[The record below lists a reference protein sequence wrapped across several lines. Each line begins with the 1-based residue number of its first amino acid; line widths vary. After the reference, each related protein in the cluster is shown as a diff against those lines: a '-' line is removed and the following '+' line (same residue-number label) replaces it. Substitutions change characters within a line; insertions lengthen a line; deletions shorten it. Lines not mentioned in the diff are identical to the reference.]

1 MNFNLIS
8 RRISTQQQQ
17 QQQLIKMSA
26 EEIVRFK
33 PKKKKVVVVER
44 DDEDVV
50 IGDLVAKPKDD
61 TVVVVAA
68 EDCRV
73 KNLGDARLFVRSE
86 RGAKGAVSCCG
97 SANKNELRA
106 WCRKWYGKD
115 WWKSPDK
122 KAMLAEAKE
131 AIKKVVIAD
140 MVVEK

>member
-1 MNFNLIS
+1 
-8 RRISTQQQQ
+8 
-17 QQQLIKMSA
+17 MSA
-26 EEIVRFK
+26 EEVVKIRRRRPV
-33 PKKKKVVVVER
+33 PKVIER
-44 DDEDVV
+44 DDEEDVV
-50 IGDLVAKPKDD
+50 LCDLVVSKPKED

-73 KNLGDARLFVRSE
+73 KKLGDARLFVRSE

-106 WCRKWYGKD
+106 WCRKWDGKD
-115 WWKSPDK
+115 WWKSDDK